1 MQKTFETKDKSQ
13 TAAYMKNYL
22 PLSHYLWNIP
32 HTLFHLGL
40 WLLLSHNQA
49 CFSSMACKAFKMIS
63 EALSPKEEPIPQKSN
78 RLAKKFWFWPPLA
91 IAFVFSSVCFFCFA
105 FLHQMPRC
113 KSNIPVVVVRRIC
126 SNEEVV
132 CVNFGETYLNA
143 KKEKQLLDIAKNT
156 EYHYTLPKHFIL
168 FYQKRKVKN
177 KQIFY
182 K

>member
-1 MQKTFETKDKSQ
+1 MQKTFET
-13 TAAYMKNYL
+13 THL
-22 PLSHYLWNIP
+22 PITFGISLTL
-32 HTLFHLGL
+32 HTILDIDY
-40 WLLLSHNQA
+40 LSHNQA

-91 IAFVFSSVCFFCFA
+91 TAFVFSPVCFFCFA
-105 FLHQMPRC
+105 FLHQMLRC
-113 KSNIPVVVVRRIC
+113 KSNIPMVVVRWIC

-132 CVNFGETYLNA
+132 CVSFGETYLNA
-143 KKEKQLLDIAKNT
+143 KKEKQFKILLKTQNITTLCQNT
-156 EYHYTLPKHFIL
+156 SFYFI
-168 FYQKRKVKN
+168 KRGKYKN